1 MNAVELIRKKR
12 NGQTLSEEEIDFLIQ
27 GYTRGDIPDY
37 QLAAWAMAVCF
48 QGMSEQETA
57 DLTMAMV
64 DSGEKIDLS
73 AIKGIKVDKHSTGGV
88 GDKTT
93 LVLAPLVAAAGVPVA
108 KMSGRGLGHTG
119 GTIDKLEAIKGF
131 KVELSSERFIRQ
143 VQEIGLALNAQTVDL
158 TPADKKLYALRDV
171 TATVDSIPLI
181 ASSIMSKKIA
191 TGSDAIV
198 LDVKTG
204 NGAFMKKEAD
214 ALALA
219 QTMVSIGRL
228 VQRNTVAVISD
239 MSQPLGCAVGNSLE
253 VKEAIQTLQGQGP
266 DDLTELTLTLGAQ
279 MLLLSGIAS
288 TEQSARKQLL
298 SCLRD
303 GKALAKLK
311 QWVASQGGDA
321 EQIDQPELLPAAP
334 FRQVITAEKSG
345 WIRQIDTEE
354 IGLGAMRLGAGRA
367 TKEASID
374 HAVGLILHKKVGDSV
389 KEGENLLTLHLRHQ
403 EEDREVISRLQRAIQ
418 ISSEP
423 VKPPTLLKY
432 LVTQAETISFL

>member
-1 MNAVELIRKKR
+1 
-12 NGQTLSEEEIDFLIQ
+12 
-27 GYTRGDIPDY
+27 
-37 QLAAWAMAVCF
+37 
-48 QGMSEQETA
+48 
-57 DLTMAMV
+57 
-64 DSGEKIDLS
+64 
-73 AIKGIKVDKHSTGGV
+73 
-88 GDKTT
+88 
-93 LVLAPLVAAAGVPVA
+93 
-108 KMSGRGLGHTG
+108 
-119 GTIDKLEAIKGF
+119 
-131 KVELSSERFIRQ
+131 
-143 VQEIGLALNAQTVDL
+143 
-158 TPADKKLYALRDV
+158 
-171 TATVDSIPLI
+171 
-181 ASSIMSKKIA
+181 
-191 TGSDAIV
+191 
-198 LDVKTG
+198 
-204 NGAFMKKEAD
+204 MKKEAD

-321 EQIDQPELLPAAP
+321 GQIDQPELLPAAP